1 MTLLAKRQERS
12 IVPRMYYITTAIDYT
27 NGPPHIGHAYEKVL
41 ADVLARWHRMK
52 GEEVYFLTGVDQ
64 HGQKVQQT
72 AEKLGITPQEHVN
85 NITEQFLAL
94 WNRLGISNDGWA
106 STTDP
111 RHKACVQKILTDLKD
126 KGQLYKKSYKGFYSV
141 RQEQFLTDKE
151 RDAEGNFGPEWGE
164 VVELEEE
171 NWYFRLTD
179 HVEWMKQFVEK
190 SSDFVLP
197 SFRKAEV
204 LNAIDFDS
212 DLCISR
218 PKSRLSWGI
227 EFPFDPEFVT
237 YVWFDA
243 LINYISFAG
252 YLAEPD
258 SGLPEFSKLWPAD
271 CEVIGKDILVPAH
284 GVYWP
289 AMLHAMG
296 FSDEE
301 MPTLLVHGWWNIN
314 GEKMSKS
321 IGNVVDPNLLAEQF
335 GPEPVRYYLV
345 RDITTGKD
353 ANFDA
358 DRLVMLYNTEL
369 ANDLGNLCNRSI
381 NMTRRYCDSVISG
394 AEAYDDEASKALRST
409 MDQAVTLFSKYMDDN
424 MASDALA
431 ALNAQVSACNAYI
444 EQQQPWQLAK
454 DEASAP
460 RPRAAP
466 EVACPATG
474 RLAAYLN
481 PRFAGAKQEKA
492 LLLSL
497 DSRSRVKSVYW
508 LKEGNTRMVSLEVK
522 DVVSAALRGGTES
535 VVLCHN
541 HPNGVALPSLE
552 DMDATGSIAR
562 ALGLVN
568 VHLLDHFILTD
579 TEYFSMRDANRLPI
593 YDFKTGTLFW
603 P

>member
-85 NITEQFLAL
+85 NITGQFLAL
-94 WNRLGISNDGWA
+94 WDRLGISNDGWA

-179 HVEWMKQFVEK
+179 
-190 SSDFVLP
+190 
-197 SFRKAEV
+197 
-204 LNAIDFDS
+204 
-212 DLCISR
+212 
-218 PKSRLSWGI
+218 
-227 EFPFDPEFVT
+227 
-237 YVWFDA
+237 VWFDA
-243 LINYISFAG
+243 LINYMSFAG

-258 SGLPEFSKLWPAD
+258 SGLPDFAKLWPAD

-394 AEAYDDEASKALRST
+394 AEAYDDEASRALRAT

-424 MASDALA
+424 MVSDALA

-460 RPRAAP
+460 RLRCVLRHLLECCAQTGYLIGCVLPDASARILDQLNAGDLFRSLTPAALEWGILPAGHRINEPAPVFPRILSDEEKAKLAEKAARAAK
-466 EVACPATG
+466 
-474 RLAAYLN
+474 
-481 PRFAGAKQEKA
+481 KQ
-492 LLLSL
+492 
-497 DSRSRVKSVYW
+497 
-508 LKEGNTRMVSLEVK
+508 G
-522 DVVSAALRGGTES
+522 
-535 VVLCHN
+535 
-541 HPNGVALPSLE
+541 
-552 DMDATGSIAR
+552 
-562 ALGLVN
+562 
-568 VHLLDHFILTD
+568 
-579 TEYFSMRDANRLPI
+579 
-593 YDFKTGTLFW
+593 
-603 P
+603 